1 MELIKSKNFNENYL
15 AKVVDIQIFRPH
27 NNPTVTKLKCCN
39 IDGYNIIV
47 GINEQ
52 PGLYIYFPNGCT
64 INPSLLSYASLYRD
78 STKNA
83 DDSKKGFFEANGR
96 CKTINLKEEYS
107 EGFLLPAEVFSN
119 WIVDSVNKEIKL
131 IAGTEFD
138 TVSNGSNSFWVNKKY
153 VVPSSSKQGG
163 TNPNSKTTKQ
173 KSLKRLNKVIDEQFN
188 FHYST
193 TLIKKCP
200 FVLSPDQLISI
211 TEKVHGTS
219 AISAYVLCKQEL
231 NWKQKIAKW
240 LTGEE
245 FNKYDYLWSS
255 RSVIKNKYYNKDVDG
270 GYYDVDL
277 WGIAHK
283 IVQPTLS
290 KGLTVYYEIIGYLP
304 NGGYIQKDYDYGCE
318 RPDGTSYIYD
328 KHYKI
333 RVYRVTMTNVDGV
346 VHEYSAKE
354 VTDWCEKVGL
364 VPVTTLYY
372 GYSGHL
378 YPIDNNEHWSEN
390 FINALANDKKFYME
404 ELSPSCNNKVPHE
417 GIVIRIENSKSAAYK
432 LKCFKFLDKETVN
445 QNNGEVDLEDQA

>member
-15 AKVVDIQIFRPH
+15 AKVVDIQMFRPH
-27 NNPTVTKLKCCN
+27 SNPTVTKLKCCN

-47 GINEQ
+47 GINEK

-138 TVSNGSNSFWVNKKY
+138 AVSNGTNSFWVNKKY

-255 RSVIKNKYYNKDVDG
+255 RSVIKNKYYNKEVDG

-304 NGGYIQKDYDYGCE
+304 NGSYIQKDYDYGCE

-364 VPVTTLYY
+364 IPVATLYY